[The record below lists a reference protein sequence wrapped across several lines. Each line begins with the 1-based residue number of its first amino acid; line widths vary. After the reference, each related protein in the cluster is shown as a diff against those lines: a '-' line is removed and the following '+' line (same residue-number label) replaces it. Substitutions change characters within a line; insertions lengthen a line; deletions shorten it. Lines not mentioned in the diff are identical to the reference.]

1 MDRWGILEL
10 EPTSD
15 ARAIK
20 RAYARQLKQTRP
32 DEQPEAFQRLHE
44 AYKQALAH
52 AARQSSAQQPC
63 AAPLG
68 EQNTTPETLASW
80 TLTLSDTTTTGSDT
94 VQTETQQAE
103 DILAPLL
110 QRCEALMAEHH
121 GARQPQYWNF
131 LLQQPLFLDDDCHR
145 RFARRLFDLIIAH
158 EAAILGGDTRRTPMS
173 PAVLFSL
180 DNLFFWSSL
189 EADAFRGHD
198 RVMLESLFSRIDD
211 AQQTQPFAGV
221 RGGKKRIAHQPL
233 VSHPSEFALANP
245 LLRGLAMVVD
255 VVMLGLVLKSLFN
268 ISWVDT
274 HFSHL
279 RPQGDDMLLLIP
291 IYLLFAALCELSPL
305 RAAPAPWLF
314 GLRVMTRTFKPVT
327 LRHVLRRAA
336 FLLCLPLMLYLNQWA
351 LGLNTLVLLVMFIN
365 LFLQG
370 DLLQDRFSGTRII
383 NWPETRNRQRE
394 RRG

>member
-1 MDRWGILEL
+1 M
-10 EPTSD
+10 THS
-15 ARAIK
+15 K
-20 RAYARQLKQTRP
+20 
-32 DEQPEAFQRLHE
+32 
-44 AYKQALAH
+44 
-52 AARQSSAQQPC
+52 
-63 AAPLG
+63 
-68 EQNTTPETLASW
+68 
-80 TLTLSDTTTTGSDT
+80 LS
-94 VQTETQQAE
+94 
-103 DILAPLL
+103 LL
-110 QRCEALMAEHH
+110 RGCEE
-121 GARQPQYWNF
+121 
-131 LLQQPLFLDDDCHR
+131 
-145 RFARRLFDLIIAH
+145 
-158 EAAILGGDTRRTPMS
+158 E
-173 PAVLFSL
+173 
-180 DNLFFWSSL
+180 
-189 EADAFRGHD
+189 
-198 RVMLESLFSRIDD
+198 
-211 AQQTQPFAGV
+211 
-221 RGGKKRIAHQPL
+221 KKRIAHQPL